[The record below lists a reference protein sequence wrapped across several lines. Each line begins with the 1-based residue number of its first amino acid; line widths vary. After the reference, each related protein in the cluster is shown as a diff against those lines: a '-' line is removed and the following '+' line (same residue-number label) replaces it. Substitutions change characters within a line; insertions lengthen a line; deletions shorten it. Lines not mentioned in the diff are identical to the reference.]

1 MDSSPMPHEVK
12 EHTVISSEELQAL
25 RMRGY
30 ADPPF
35 FLRHFLPEWFPGPI
49 PWVHRGVAAIVL
61 RRADFL
67 LEFSDEEGPGGEPS
81 EYTRRDFEK
90 ILSNFFWRDTRG
102 EKHYVFHWDPEEPD
116 DITMVLGKNVLIMM
130 PRGFS
135 KTTLLNGLEVFSI
148 CYKETDFSLM
158 VSASQGH
165 SNKSVTAIAGQLEQ
179 NALIK
184 RCFGAMRPP
193 QRSGVKWSESEGE
206 ITTLSGVSL
215 LARGSGSQ
223 IRGSNINSKRPKRI
237 IADDLEDRETVGTEE
252 QRKKLKTWF
261 FSDLKYALPRT
272 YKEGTI
278 VVLGTLLHREALT
291 TVMWDDPDFVS
302 VVFGAVDQEGDA
314 LWPEAM
320 TLEEIEKDKVSMA
333 SKGLLHVHYMELH
346 NRIVAPEDQSFEDK
360 QYLVF
365 PRKPE
370 QSLWVRKAIALDP
383 AISDRRGA
391 DFAAIAAGGITADGF
406 FHVQDIWLDKGKDPE
421 FLLEK
426 FFEIAK
432 DFEMTST
439 DGFGIESIAYQK
451 ALLHYVRQMMFR
463 EKFFFECQ
471 GITHG
476 AQQKDARIM
485 GHLHGRYKSLSVT
498 HQTVFPEYKAQL
510 LDFPNGKKDGP
521 DVVAMMFSLL
531 GPAMPVAGTRGQDG
545 RRPEDDEY
553 GPLEEMIGGNWR
565 RY

>member
-1 MDSSPMPHEVK
+1 MNQK
-12 EHTVISSEELQAL
+12 ELISQEELQAL
-25 RMRGY
+25 KERGY

-35 FLRHFLPEWFPGPI
+35 FLRTFLPDWFPGPI
-49 PWVHRGVAAIVL
+49 PWVHRGIAAIVL

-67 LEFSDEEGPGGEPS
+67 LDWSNEPGS
-81 EYTRRDFEK
+81 EYTERDFRK
-90 ILSNFFWRDTRG
+90 ILSNFFWKDSRG
-102 EKHYVFHWDPEEPD
+102 EKHFIFHWDPDEPD
-116 DITMVLGKNVLIMM
+116 SITIMLGKNVLIMM

-135 KTTLLNGLEVFSI
+135 KTTLMMGLITHSV
-148 CYKETDFSLM
+148 CYRDLDFELL

-165 SNKSVTAIAGQLEQ
+165 SNKSVTAIASQLEG
-179 NALIK
+179 NALLR

-193 QRSGVKWSESEGE
+193 QRSGIKWSESEGE
-206 ITTLSGVSL
+206 ITTLGGVSL
-215 LARGSGSQ
+215 LAKGSGSQ
-223 IRGSNINSKRPKRI
+223 IRGSNINAKRPKRI
-237 IADDLEDRETVGTEE
+237 LADDLEDRESVGTPE
-252 QRKKLKTWF
+252 QRAKLKQWF

-272 YKEGTI
+272 YKDGTM

-302 VVFGAVDQEGDA
+302 VVFGAVDAEGEA

-320 TLEEIEKDKVSMA
+320 TLEEIEQDKVSMA

-346 NRIVAPEDQSFEDK
+346 NKIVAPEDQAFEDK

-365 PRKPE
+365 PRSTSAE
-370 QSLWVRKAIALDP
+370 GWVRKAIALDP
-383 AISDRRGA
+383 AISEKKKA
-391 DFAAIAAGGITADGF
+391 DYAAIATGGITSDGF
-406 FHVQDIWLDKGKDPE
+406 FHVYDVWMDKGKDPE
-421 FLLEK
+421 KLLQQ
-426 FFEIAK
+426 FFHMAQA
-432 DFEMTST
+432 FEMTSS

-451 ALLHYVRQMMFR
+451 ALLHYVRQMMFK

-471 GITHG
+471 PLSHG
-476 AQQKDARIM
+476 NQEKDLRIL

-498 HQTVFPEYKAQL
+498 HQTIFPLYKSQL

-531 GPAMPVAGTRGQDG
+531 GPAMPVAGARGDPSG

-553 GPLEEMIGGNWR
+553 GSLEDMIGGSWR
-565 RY
+565 KY